1 MEDIVQVK
9 THKSLQTVATRL
21 MLLGVLMLAAVGC
34 GDSTTTGSG
43 STSSTTTQDPLA
55 RGPYGGEYAG
65 GVATGDTEVGATYA
79 KWVLDQDPERAI
91 ITDAVMRDDSNLG
104 VKVTRDATKGDVR
117 DLLVALTQGMVKQFP
132 NRDVKVTAFFQSGDK
147 MAEAVYNRQT
157 QQVDIQFTQ

>member
-1 MEDIVQVK
+1 MK
-9 THKSLQTVATRL
+9 TARSLQTVATRL
-21 MLLGVLMLAAVGC
+21 ILLSVLMLAAVGC
-34 GDSTTTGSG
+34 GDSTTTGTG
-43 STSSTTTQDPLA
+43 STGSTTTQDPLA
-55 RGPYGGEYAG
+55 REQYGGDYSG
-65 GVATGDTEVGATYA
+65 GVATGDTEAGAAYA

-104 VKVTRDATKGDVR
+104 VKVQPDATKEDVNN
-117 DLLVALTQGMVKQFP
+117 LLVALTQGMVQQFP